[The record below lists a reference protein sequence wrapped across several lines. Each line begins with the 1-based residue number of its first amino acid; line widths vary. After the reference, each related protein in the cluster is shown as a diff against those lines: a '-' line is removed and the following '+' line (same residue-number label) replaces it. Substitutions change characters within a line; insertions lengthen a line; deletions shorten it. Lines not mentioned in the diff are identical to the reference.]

1 LSVQLTV
8 HLTGIGKVNVL
19 PEPELVVEGE
29 AVVSGEVVVVTWHLQ
44 HAIVAVMPAKGPA
57 LFWLT

>member
-1 LSVQLTV
+1 M
-8 HLTGIGKVNVL
+8 L